1 MDLKQVARQYN
12 IEVKN
17 VTARSRALFPRFN
30 MHELSQYN
38 ELHYNTETYNV
49 LNIEVPETDLRYI
62 LQAVQEWTD
71 LLKDPETSELV
82 MQARFLLRLR
92 KGNV

>member
-17 VTARSRALFPRFN
+17 VTSRSRPLFPRFN

-38 ELHYNTETYNV
+38 EPHCNMETYSV
-49 LNIEVPETDLRYI
+49 FNIEVPETDLKYI